1 MSEREHG
8 QLHGYVGESN
18 PHSLRTRESTPFAL
32 ASKKSLWLVSSEKTK
47 YEPVPALHINSRAFA
62 SVSAQPT
69 HSARWFLTAKTSK
82 NANIGPRFDKRT
94 PIVLTAPVLIYSGE
108 KPIIEAE
115 PTTFSMQ
122 PITYF
127 ALPTS
132 SFVPNNQDQY
142 AGDLRRSFGTSTHEK
157 IDWRVRRGAK
167 QVPAWPIRRSPCWL
181 TCRAGKAMVKEPT
194 TFNPGTH
201 RRVPSLL

>member
-32 ASKKSLWLVSSEKTK
+32 TSKKSLWLVSSEKTK

-94 PIVLTAPVLIYSGE
+94 PIVLTAPVLTLFRGKTSDWRRSL
-108 KPIIEAE
+108 PHSRCSRLH
-115 PTTFSMQ
+115 PT
-122 PITYF
+122 P
-127 ALPTS
+127 